1 MPGGSDPESTA
12 AAAEPAAA
20 GAGCNTPFSFS
31 PEPTLE
37 DIRRLQSEFAAE
49 RDWDQF
55 HKPRNLLLAL
65 VGEVGE
71 LAELFQWKPDGGPG
85 PLSWSEA
92 ERGALGEEL
101 SDVLIYLVA
110 LASRCHI
117 DLPQAVLAKME
128 TNRRHYPVH
137 LARGSSCKYTELPH
151 EATPKAESL
160 GPAPGATECAPV
172 SRGGEATS

>member
-1 MPGGSDPESTA
+1 MPGGSGPEGA
-12 AAAEPAAA
+12 AAA
-20 GAGCNTPFSFS
+20 GAAAAAAGHDTPFSFS

-37 DIRRLQSEFAAE
+37 DIRRLQTEFAAE

-151 EATPKAESL
+151 EDIPKAESL
-160 GPAPGATECAPV
+160 GHTPEATECAPV
-172 SRGGEATS
+172 SRVAEGTN

>member
-1 MPGGSDPESTA
+1 MPGGSNPEGA
-12 AAAEPAAA
+12 AAAA
-20 GAGCNTPFSFS
+20 GAAAAG
-31 PEPTLE
+31 
-37 DIRRLQSEFAAE
+37 RRLQTEFATE

-117 DLPQAVLAKME
+117 DLPQAVLAKIE

-137 LARGSSCKYTELPH
+137 LARGSSCKYTELPR
-151 EATPKAESL
+151 EDIQKAESF

-172 SRGGEATS
+172 SRGAEEPN